1 MARMHSRKKGKAGS
15 KKPMVP
21 AQWVVYK
28 PEEVER
34 LVVKLSKDGL
44 STALIGRTLRDQ
56 YGIPSVRAVS
66 GKTVSKIVEE
76 NGMVQ
81 KVPEDLMN
89 LLKKTV
95 KLREHLSKNKKDSTS
110 KRGLELLE
118 SKVRRL
124 VKYYVKRKRLPA
136 QYRYNPERVKLTVQT
151 GEL

>member
-1 MARMHSRKKGKAGS
+1 MARMHSRKKGKSRS

-21 AQWVVYK
+21 AQWVTYK

-34 LVVKLSKDGL
+34 LVVKLGKDGL
-44 STALIGRTLRDQ
+44 STAMIGKTLRDQ
-56 YGIPSVRAVS
+56 YGIPSVKTVA
-66 GKTVSKIVEE
+66 GKTVAKIIGE
-76 NGMVQ
+76 NQMSP
-81 KVPEDLMN
+81 KIPEDLMN

-95 KLREHLSKNKKDSTS
+95 NLREHMGKNKKDSTS

-124 VKYYVKRKRLPA
+124 VKYYVSRKKLPA
-136 QYRYNPERVKLTVQT
+136 QYRYDPERAKLTVQT